1 MASLIVQT
9 GKHKGRRVQIP
20 ARDCIVGR
28 DSECSIRLGS
38 PDISKRHCVVRT
50 TSRGL
55 LVRDLG
61 SHNGTF
67 ANDVLVTEPT
77 VLEIGDILRVGT
89 IPFLV
94 ARETVK
100 EAATKEQQPATSKA
114 SDTKTTSGTKT
125 APAEDDILDW
135 LTDEE
140 GDGKDTTIIGE
151 EGIDPDAEL
160 DTEITTIDETEQE
173 GSLVAQAADI
183 IRRWRQ
189 EHGQTG

>member
-1 MASLIVQT
+1 MASLIIQA
-9 GKHKGRRVQIP
+9 GKFKGRRVQIP
-20 ARDCIVGR
+20 PKDCIVGR
-28 DSECSIRLGS
+28 DPGCSIRLGS
-38 PDISKRHCVVRT
+38 SDISKQHCVVRT

-77 VLEIGDILRVGT
+77 LLEIGDVLRVGT

-94 ARETVK
+94 AK
-100 EAATKEQQPATSKA
+100 ELTKEESVKNSTPSQGRVAKPRNER
-114 SDTKTTSGTKT
+114 KTES
-125 APAEDDILDW
+125 AEDDILGW

-140 GDGKDTTIIGE
+140 GDGRDTTIISENGV
-151 EGIDPDAEL
+151 DPHADSAPESPA
-160 DTEITTIDETEQE
+160 TDETEQE

-189 EHGQTG
+189 EHGLTG

>member
-1 MASLIVQT
+1 MATLIIQF
-9 GKHKGRRVQIP
+9 GKHKGRRLPVP
-20 ARDCIVGR
+20 PKDCVVGR
-28 DSECSIRLGS
+28 DAGCSIRLGS

-50 TSRGL
+50 TARGL

-77 VLEIGDILRVGT
+77 LLEVGDVLRVGT

-94 ARETVK
+94 AKELSKETV
-100 EAATKEQQPATSKA
+100 TSKPA
-114 SDTKTTSGTKT
+114 AEPSQRRTARPERKSKSG
-125 APAEDDILDW
+125 EDEILGW

-140 GDGKDTTIIGE
+140 GDGRDTTIISE
-151 EGIDPDAEL
+151 NGIDPNADSDSEAVPAH
-160 DTEITTIDETEQE
+160 ETEQE

>member
-9 GKHKGRRVQIP
+9 GKYKGRRVQIP
-20 ARDCIVGR
+20 SKDCVIGR
-28 DSECSIRLGS
+28 DRGCSIRLGS

-77 VLEIGDILRVGT
+77 VLEIGDVLRVGT

-94 ARETVK
+94 ARDTTKETVI
-100 EAATKEQQPATSKA
+100 EESAPTVRVANA
-114 SDTKTTSGTKT
+114 KTTVDRKS
-125 APAEDDILDW
+125 ALADDDILDW

-151 EGIDPDAEL
+151 DGIDPNAEL
-160 DTEITTIDETEQE
+160 DTEVSAVDETEQE